1 MKRLMLAL
9 IWMAFACAGLS
20 ARGEVAGRVLLA
32 AGDAVAVRAGKALPL
47 APGMMI
53 EDKDTLRTGTASSLQ
68 VRFTDASIMS
78 LRENSELAIEE
89 YRFSGRPGGQE
100 NAFYRL
106 VKGGLRTVTGFI
118 GRTRHEN
125 YRIDSI
131 TATIG
136 IRGTHFALM
145 SCQSGSCLN
154 ADGSK
159 AKDGLYGGVTDGIVA
174 ATTKVGEF
182 RFGAGETFLA
192 PGIDSPVE
200 KLIGPPVFLSDR
212 LEGQKRS
219 GSKQADSGSASSTA
233 SEAASGTT
241 TSASAEGSAT
251 SSSGSEQTAAG
262 GIQADSRANT
272 APAPLPQ
279 LQVVTTEDLT
289 PQGNPVVLP
298 PANGFVVVYPYT
310 ASNAELAFDD
320 KTTMTFNSSNHLTA
334 YGTQGTFP
342 AGSLSGGAIVDTGSL
357 TLSNGQ
363 VVAYGRWTG
372 NTMVTASDGTTYT
385 AVPVLF
391 GTATGLNE
399 QGSTTAL
406 PISGTATYAYKG
418 GPSLVDAG
426 GNTGTVTSSS
436 LTIDFTLARA
446 SLSLAASF
454 PGVGA
459 DFSLSGTAKPNTTA
473 HKGDFGG
480 TLSGSCNGSGCGTA
494 ASQSGFFELGLAGAN
509 GYEFAAAGG
518 SFTGTQASG
527 RVAFLN
533 TYLNDSF
540 TAGPPRQSV
549 LLAHASASGGNHG
562 PLAQPND
569 TLTFSGGLLTAY
581 QSDNANSAI
590 PSGNLN
596 TGTVVETGTVALTDG
611 GTMNWGRWT
620 GSTVQVLAQPSNTL
634 VNPPTGVPYIR
645 GDHTNTLPTS
655 GSFTYSYA
663 GGPNPAN
670 SLGNVGTFNGG
681 AFSVAFGATSSISVA
696 TTSPLSLTVGGV
708 SYSVNSICGGSC
720 TFGPAPEVTASLSG
734 TCSGGACGS
743 TGSPLNGTLVGRFMG
758 PQAGGFATAGNINST
773 SGAPTVSF
781 AAGFKR

>member
-9 IWMAFACAGLS
+9 IGMTFACAGLS
-20 ARGEVAGRVLLA
+20 ARAEVAGRVLLA
-32 AGDAVAVRAGKALPL
+32 AGDAVAVRAGKTLPL

-53 EDKDTLRTGTASSLQ
+53 EDKDTLRTGTASNLQ

-118 GRTRHEN
+118 GRTRTEN
-125 YRIDSI
+125 YRIDSV

-174 ATTKVGEF
+174 ATTKSGEF

-192 PGIDSPVE
+192 TSIESPVE

-219 GSKQADSGSASSTA
+219 GSKQADSGSSSSTG
-233 SEAASGTT
+233 SGAT
-241 TSASAEGSAT
+241 TSSSAEGSAT
-251 SSSGSEQTAAG
+251 SSSGSEQTAAR
-262 GIQADSRANT
+262 GIQADSQGNT

-279 LQVVTTEDLT
+279 LQVVTKEDLT
-289 PQGNPVVLP
+289 PQGTRVVLP

-310 ASNAELAFDD
+310 TSNAELAFDD

-342 AGSLSGGAIVDTGSL
+342 AGSLSGGTIVDTGSL

-372 NTMVTASDGTTYT
+372 NTAVTASDGTTYA

-391 GTATGLNE
+391 GTATGLHE
-399 QGSTTAL
+399 QGSTAAL
-406 PISGTATYAYKG
+406 PTSGTATYAYKG
-418 GPSLVDAG
+418 GPRLVDAG
-426 GNTGTVTSSS
+426 GNTATVTSTS
-436 LTIDFTLARA
+436 LSIDFTLARA
-446 SLSLAASF
+446 SLSLAANF
-454 PGVGA
+454 PSVGA

-473 HKGDFGG
+473 HKGVYGG
-480 TLSGSCNGSGCGTA
+480 TLSGTCSGSGCGA

-509 GYEFAAAGG
+509 EYEFAAAAG
-518 SFTGTQASG
+518 SFTGTQAGG

-533 TYLNDSF
+533 TYLNDGF
-540 TAGPPRQSV
+540 TAGPLRRTV
-549 LLAHASASGGNHG
+549 LLAHAISGDVGNHG
-562 PLAQPND
+562 PLAQPDD
-569 TLTFSGGLLTAY
+569 TLTFSGALLTAY
-581 QSDNANSAI
+581 KAANTNSAV

-596 TGTVVETGTVALTDG
+596 TGTVVETGTVTLTG
-611 GTMNWGRWT
+611 GGAMNWGRWT

-634 VNPPTGVPYIR
+634 VNPPTGVQYIY
-645 GDHTNTLPTS
+645 GDHTTTLPTS
-655 GSFTYSYA
+655 GSFIYSYA
-663 GGPNPAN
+663 GGPNPADT
-670 SLGNVGTFNGG
+670 LGNVGTFNGG
-681 AFSVAFGATSSISVA
+681 TFSVAFGSTSSISVS
-696 TTSPLSLTVGGV
+696 TPLSLSVGGQ
-708 SYSVNSICGGSC
+708 SYSINSICGGTC
-720 TFGPAPEVTASLSG
+720 TFGPTPEVTASLSG
-734 TCSGGACGS
+734 TCSGGVCGS
-743 TGSPLNGTLVGRFMG
+743 TGSSLSGTLIGRFMG
-758 PQAGGFATAGNINST
+758 AAAGGLATAGNINSPV
-773 SGAPTVSF
+773 APTVSF
-781 AAGFKR
+781 AAGFTR